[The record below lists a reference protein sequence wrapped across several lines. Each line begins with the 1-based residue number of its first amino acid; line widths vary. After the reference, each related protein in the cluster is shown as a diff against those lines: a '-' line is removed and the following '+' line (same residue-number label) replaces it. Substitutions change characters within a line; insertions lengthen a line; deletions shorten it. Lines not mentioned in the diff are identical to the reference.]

1 MSDSLRS
8 IYWDTSGVL
17 SVLFK
22 DSHTGEA
29 RTWAKEEGVHFIST
43 LAYAETCAV
52 IARMQREDILPEILA
67 KATFEA
73 FEEGPWRRLNIWPDW
88 AIVRPLSE
96 KWSLRGAD
104 LWHLATAKS
113 LQKELP
119 ELFLL
124 TFDSQLLKAA
134 QGEGLIH

>member
-1 MSDSLRS
+1 MKDNLRS
-8 IYWDTSGVL
+8 IYWDTSAVL

-22 DSHTGEA
+22 DSHTAEA
-29 RTWAKEEGVHFIST
+29 RTWADEQGVHFIST

-52 IARMQREDILPEILA
+52 MQRMQREDILAEILT

-73 FEEGPWRRLNIWPDW
+73 LEEGPWRRLNVWPDW

-113 LQKELP
+113 LQKDLP
-119 ELFLL
+119 ELSLL
-124 TFDSQLLKAA
+124 TFDAQLLKAA